1 MLLEVVGSVLAEPLT
16 RADVIGT
23 FAGLRPLLT
32 STHDDDETSDLS
44 RKHAILESD

>member
-1 MLLEVVGSVLAEPLT
+1 MLAEPLT

-32 STHDDDETSDLS
+32 SAHDDDETSDLS
-44 RKHAILESD
+44 PQARHPRIG